1 MQLSSVIAVYNHKI
15 GIWNTW
21 NRSIFWSSFFFFFF
35 FYNFQSLLKR
45 ITTWF
50 ISLDE
55 MLEIMRE
62 SLRIITATLILQ
74 SVIWEKRITCP
85 FLAKMAGQVN
95 RLFELKMKKEKR
107 KKKLPSLIVLLLYSC
122 KNTRWKL
129 AHACVCASFCK

>member
-1 MQLSSVIAVYNHKI
+1 MEHVKSLDLLI
-15 GIWNTW
+15 
-21 NRSIFWSSFFFFFF
+21 FFFLFFF

-74 SVIWEKRITCP
+74 SVIWEKCITCP

-107 KKKLPSLIVLLLYSC
+107 KKKTPVFNCIIIILVQKYSMKACSRLCLRFVLQIKWINMAAIISLL
-122 KNTRWKL
+122 
-129 AHACVCASFCK
+129 CV